1 MLVYLSTAVPLAD
14 DTYEGEGASLLSHE
28 RTTGVALGEA
38 TELPWGRLQSRP
50 RGSPVKVSPLQG
62 RVLFPK
68 QLYISS
74 STLKQVFDTF
84 TRPYVDF

>member
-38 TELPWGRLQSRP
+38 TESPWGRLQS

-74 STLKQVFDTF
+74 STLKQVCDTF